1 MLPKFRMAGSKMT
14 SSLSLFQLTALDD
27 INIKASSL
35 FNYPMGGVWPRPLW
49 TRFLL
54 SVNTDNL
61 LLPFTNKRAVE
72 GFACKSTRMHKASTI
87 ISMANLRLQLENE
100 YCIAI

>member
-1 MLPKFRMAGSKMT
+1 MYINTIQIK
-14 SSLSLFQLTALDD
+14 SLIST
-27 INIKASSL
+27 KGKRS
-35 FNYPMGGVWPRPLW
+35 NYPMGGVWPRPLW

-72 GFACKSTRMHKASTI
+72 GFPCKSTRMHKASTI
-87 ISMANLRLQLENE
+87 ISMGNLRLQLENE